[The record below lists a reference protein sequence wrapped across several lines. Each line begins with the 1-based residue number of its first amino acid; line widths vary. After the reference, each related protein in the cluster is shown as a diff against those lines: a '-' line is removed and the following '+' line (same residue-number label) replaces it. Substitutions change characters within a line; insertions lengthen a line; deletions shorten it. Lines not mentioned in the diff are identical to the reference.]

1 MPTSS
6 LTISFSFTFPTFL
19 CLSLRSSFI
28 HLVKLPF
35 LSSQKSP
42 VLSDPKKPS
51 HQSSVISHPLATAA
65 THPKLRLPTLHPP
78 LPLVTRL
85 PPPIISLPLLPGQ
98 SAPIAGNPGL
108 LNSVPGLGVIR
119 TSQPVVRPPVV
130 KDYQAE
136 AEFLLSQK
144 RSRPA
149 SPPLTADEFYRQQKI
164 LNQFIL

>member
-1 MPTSS
+1 MPTS
-6 LTISFSFTFPTFL
+6 LTISFSFTFSSFL
-19 CLSLRSSFI
+19 PLSLISSYI
-28 HLVKLPF
+28 HLVKPPF
-35 LSSQKSP
+35 FSSQKSP
-42 VLSDPKKPS
+42 VPSDPKKPS
-51 HQSSVISHPLATAA
+51 HQSSIISHPLATAA
-65 THPKLRLPTLHPP
+65 THLSQPKLPLPTLHPP
-78 LPLVTRL
+78 PPLITGL
-85 PPPIISLPLLPGQ
+85 PPPIIPLPLLHGQ
-98 SAPIAGNPGL
+98 SAPLPGN

-119 TSQPVVRPPVV
+119 TSQTAIRPPVV